1 MFFCNAVFA
10 DPAVIKKPH
19 KKEPPTRI
27 TSDII
32 DIKRKSQIMEFIGH
46 VVVKKGLDTML
57 AERMLVFYEDDKNS
71 EMKSF
76 NGAPAAN
83 QPAKK
88 SAIKRIEAEQNVR
101 VFSTDMVATG
111 DSGYY
116 DPQADIFV
124 LEQNVVVNNGSSV
137 GHGDKFVYSLK
148 TQKGNFVGN
157 KTEESS
163 NVIDNRV
170 IFVISNDDLKSGG
183 KKKDTPKVKKE
194 NNEPKKESDE

>member
-1 MFFCNAVFA
+1 
-10 DPAVIKKPH
+10 
-19 KKEPPTRI
+19 
-27 TSDII
+27 
-32 DIKRKSQIMEFIGH
+32 MEFIGH
-46 VVVKKGLDTML
+46 VVVKKGPDTML

-76 NGAPAAN
+76 NGAPAEG

-88 SAIKRIEAEQNVR
+88 SAIKRIEAKNNVK
-101 VFSTDMVATG
+101 VLSADMVATG

-157 KTEESS
+157 KTEASS
-163 NVIDNRV
+163 NVVDNRV

-183 KKKDTPKVKKE
+183 KKKDVPKVKKE
-194 NNEPKKESDE
+194 NNEPKKKSDE